1 MKHVIKYSSITFG
14 ILFINAAVRLFKGKE
29 ISDAYVASLLL
40 GATVAVCLAGATLNT
55 LRETGYFK
63 K

>member
-1 MKHVIKYSSITFG
+1 MKHVIRYSSITFG
-14 ILFINAAVRLFKGKE
+14 ILFLNAAVRLFKGQE
-29 ISDAYVASLLL
+29 ISGTYVASLLL
-40 GATVAVCLAGATLNT
+40 GATVAVCLAGVSINT